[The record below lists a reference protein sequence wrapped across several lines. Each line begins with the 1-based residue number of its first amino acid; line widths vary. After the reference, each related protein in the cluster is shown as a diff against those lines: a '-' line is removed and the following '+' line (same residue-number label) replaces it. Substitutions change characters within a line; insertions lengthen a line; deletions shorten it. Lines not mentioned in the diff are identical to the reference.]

1 MAQRFQTSP
10 VPKGEVAKY
19 HVDPYGDVQ
28 TQFSIQTGKKRGADD
43 SIVKPNDE
51 LLIQKGGI
59 QALNIYR
66 RLLVD
71 STVQSA
77 FSKIT
82 QEVTSRDLIVDPV
95 SDLPGDIAVKDFV
108 EYALSKVNM
117 DTVFRGMLEA
127 YITGYSVAEIIWKS
141 GPQGVIPA
149 DIRLRDSRRFI
160 WQANEESDTGYSM
173 RMLTREHMDKGIELP
188 ARKFI
193 VFRYWATH
201 DGDPYGSGLG
211 RILYP
216 LVKFKRRAIESEVLF
231 SDRFATPTAIA
242 TAPLS
247 ATVDEI
253 NTLYSHISNLSQE
266 TALILPEGFSL
277 EFANPQGSPEVFT
290 GLRDS
295 LMGEITTLI
304 AGEAETG
311 SKDAGSRASSEVADG
326 VRITRAKEISESLC
340 TELSNT
346 FVRWIVDLNYGTNVQ
361 SPRIYRQFQTESD
374 SKLTMADVALMVEKI
389 GIKPTKDWMVNHF
402 KVELVNPEEEKES
415 GNITP
420 PSPVEKQQEL
430 DMKKT
435 ETETKVA
442 EKELVEAEGKTD
454 ENDTEIEKPDEG
466 EDEESTPVE
475 DETSEAETAT
485 AEDSTD
491 TDSEDEELEAILAKI
506 FGDGDEEEDNE

>member
-1 MAQRFQTSP
+1 MSKRFETSP
-10 VPKGEVAKY
+10 VPRGEVAKY
-19 HVDPYGDVQ
+19 HVDPYGDIR
-28 TQFSIQTGKKRGADD
+28 TQFSIQSGKKRGADD

-77 FSKIT
+77 FSKIS
-82 QEVTSRDLIVDPV
+82 QEVTSRDLIVEPV

-108 EYALSKVNM
+108 EYSLSKINM
-117 DTVFRGMLEA
+117 DTVYRGLLEA
-127 YITGYSVAEIIWKS
+127 YITGYAVAEIIWKS
-141 GPQGVIPA
+141 GPQGVVPF
-149 DIRLRDSRRFI
+149 DIRLRDARRFV
-160 WQANEESDTGYSM
+160 WQANEDSETGYSM
-173 RMLTREHMDKGIELP
+173 RMLTREHMEKGIELP

-295 LMGEITTLI
+295 LMNEITTLI

-311 SKDAGSRASSEVADG
+311 NKDAGSRASSEVADG
-326 VRITRAKEISESLC
+326 VRITRAKELSESLS
-340 TELSNT
+340 TEITNT
-346 FVRWIVDLNYGTNVQ
+346 LVRWIVDLNYGLNVQ
-361 SPRIYRQFQTESD
+361 SPNIYRQFQTESD
-374 SKLTMADVALMVEKI
+374 SKLTMADVAMMVEKMNLR
-389 GIKPTKDWMVNHF
+389 PTIDWVTNHF
-402 KVELVNPEEEKES
+402 KVDLINPEEEKET
-415 GNITP
+415 GEVTP
-420 PSPVEKQQEL
+420 PTPIEKQQNLE
-430 DMKKT
+430 MKKT
-435 ETETKVA
+435 EVEISKA
-442 EKELVEAEGKTD
+442 EKELAEVENESEGTSEPETPTQTKSESDKT
-454 ENDTEIEKPDEG
+454 P
-466 EDEESTPVE
+466 ES
-475 DETSEAETAT
+475 DETTDVETAN
-485 AEDSTD
+485 EEEL
-491 TDSEDEELEAILAKI
+491 EDEELDALISQIL
-506 FGDGDEEEDNE
+506 GDDDEE

>member
-19 HVDPYGDVQ
+19 HVDPYGDIQ
-28 TQFSIQTGKKRGADD
+28 TQFSLQTGKKRGADD

-77 FSKIT
+77 FAKIT
-82 QEVTSRDLIVDPV
+82 QEVTSRELIVDPV

-141 GPQGVIPA
+141 SPQGVIPA

-160 WQANEESDTGYSM
+160 WQANEESETGYSM
-173 RMLTREHMDKGIELP
+173 RMLTREHMEKGIELP
-188 ARKFI
+188 ARKFL

-311 SKDAGSRASSEVADG
+311 NKDAGSRASSEVADG

-346 FVRWIVDLNYGTNVQ
+346 LVRWIVDLNYGTNVQ
-361 SPRIYRQFQTESD
+361 SPIIYRQFQTESD
-374 SKLTMADVALMVEKI
+374 SKLTMADVALMVEKMNLQ
-389 GIKPTKDWMVNHF
+389 PTKEWVTNHF
-402 KVELVNPEEEKES
+402 KVELINPEEEKEA
-415 GNITP
+415 GEVTP
-420 PSPVEKQQEL
+420 PTPIEKQQNLE
-430 DMKKT
+430 MEK
-435 ETETKVA
+435 TKVEISKA
-442 EKELVEAEGKTD
+442 EKELVEAEGETNEKEVGIKESD
-454 ENDTEIEKPDEG
+454 EKGDEK
-466 EDEESTPVE
+466 SASVE
-475 DETSEAETAT
+475 NETSDSETTT
-485 AEDSTD
+485 AEDASD
-491 TDSEDEELEAILAKI
+491 EDVEDEELEAILAKI
-506 FGDGDEEEDNE
+506 LGDGDEEEGDE

>member
-19 HVDPYGDVQ
+19 HVDPYGDIQ

-77 FSKIT
+77 FSKIA
-82 QEVTSRDLIVDPV
+82 QEVTSRELIVDPV
-95 SDLPGDIAVKDFV
+95 SDLPGDIAVKDFI

-141 GPQGVIPA
+141 SPQGVIPA

-277 EFANPQGSPEVFT
+277 EFANPQGSPEVFS

-346 FVRWIVDLNYGTNVQ
+346 LVRWIVDLNYGTNVQ
-361 SPRIYRQFQTESD
+361 SPTIYRQFQTESD
-374 SKLTMADVALMVEKI
+374 SKLTMADVALMVEKMNLR
-389 GIKPTKDWMVNHF
+389 PTIDWVTNHF
-402 KVELVNPEEEKES
+402 KVELINPDEEKEA
-415 GNITP
+415 GKITP
-420 PSPVEKQQEL
+420 PTPIEKQQVLE
-430 DMKKT
+430 MKKT
-435 ETETKVA
+435 EAEISKVEKETAKVENEDEGTSEPKTSTETKS
-442 EKELVEAEGKTD
+442 
-454 ENDTEIEKPDEG
+454 
-466 EDEESTPVE
+466 ES
-475 DETSEAETAT
+475 DETSDSDSESESDETND
-485 AEDSTD
+485 EDF
-491 TDSEDEELEAILAKI
+491 EDEELEELLDRIL
-506 FGDGDEEEDNE
+506 GEEEEE